1 MIYKLQTLESLI
13 NADIEGTIEIQPQTP
28 KVQVAGVDLKT
39 LIYFGLFLLV
49 GYLFVK
55 TISNDNK

>member
-13 NADIEGTIEIQPQTP
+13 NADIEGTIEIQPTP
-28 KVQVAGVDLKT
+28 KVAGLDLKT

-49 GYLFVK
+49 GYFFIK
-55 TISNDNK
+55 TISGD